1 MTARAE
7 RALLPVD
14 RFVTNLNAWINDVV
28 GLGNPAPADSTPG
41 QIVSEVAED
50 VRRWVGRWSRGM
62 DARIGLVDREVE
74 DMAGHQ
80 DEEVQGDGGA
90 DNGNE
95 L

>member
-1 MTARAE
+1 
-7 RALLPVD
+7 
-14 RFVTNLNAWINDVV
+14 
-28 GLGNPAPADSTPG
+28 
-41 QIVSEVAED
+41 
-50 VRRWVGRWSRGM
+50 M